1 MRATRSSRY
10 TYYYIGRPKRCY
22 PSCVVMVFPIT
33 LCMTKDILVLAVLP
47 VPEPSAKEKTSE
59 LAAGGG
65 RTKPTKNV
73 VCTYISRL

>member
-10 TYYYIGRPKRCY
+10 TYYYTGRLRRCY
-22 PSCVVMVFPIT
+22 PSCVAMVSPIT

-47 VPEPSAKEKTSE
+47 APEPSGKEKTSE
-59 LAAGGG
+59 PAAGGG